1 MPRFI
6 GVLVAR
12 YAQKFKGYLYSTGS
26 LVALKIKPYHFF
38 RGKVTWRMFWYSLS
52 TIQASLTMAGK
63 LARRVKPIF
72 RSSLSVF
79 SGSVTKRLRKL
90 RKSSLASFGR
100 FSGAISFIYYL
111 REAKRMYGTLKKRI
125 WIQKSFSSSLRIL
138 GNLDADKIGLDIFYR
153 YLPSFLN
160 QVGSIRKRIRI
171 QKTTTGVMNI
181 FSGFVAWSKTG
192 PAMLHLL
199 GTFVRKFMADRYASG
214 LFQISGILTL
224 IAHAKYI
231 YQRGTSGRSRMS
243 GKLYSHASGNLIEIL
258 YYGPEI

>member
-12 YAQKFKGYLYSTGS
+12 YAQKFKGYLYTEGV
-26 LVALKIKPYHFF
+26 LTAVKAVKYHFF

-52 TIQASLTMAGK
+52 TIQASLTITGK
-63 LARRVKPIF
+63 LAGKVKPIL
-72 RSSLSVF
+72 RSNLSVF
-79 SGSVTKRLRKL
+79 SGSVMKRLRKL

-100 FSGAISFIYYL
+100 FSGTIAFIFYL

-125 WIQKSFSSSLRIL
+125 WIQKSFTSSLRFL

-171 QKTTTGVMNI
+171 QNTTVGVMNI

-192 PAMLHLL
+192 PAILRLF
-199 GTFVRKFMADRYASG
+199 GTFARKFMADRYASG
-214 LFQISGILTL
+214 LFRISGILTL
-224 IAHAKYI
+224 IAHAMYH
-231 YQRGTSGRSRMS
+231 YQRGTTGRSRMS